1 VPVYDVCLLGNAACH
16 GVRLTRDNRRSPAW
30 QKGEAVTDHAKAFIA
45 TIDTRVSHI
54 LDRCTR
60 CAKCVEVCPTAAP
73 AGIDTREPAAIVSD
87 VLDILRGGG
96 DPASRGARWA
106 NACTGSGHCLSAC
119 DDRINPR
126 FMLAATR
133 LRLNERRQA
142 HERRATGR
150 AGFKK
155 MSTAVKVLS
164 RLQLPADLLAGLTRA
179 TAVGSDPAPDVVMY
193 LGCNV
198 LKTPHIALLCL
209 EVLARLGT
217 RYRVFAGPAYCCGV
231 IQYRAGDT
239 QTSGQIGGHTVEGF
253 AETGAPRVLTW
264 CPTCNIQLSEIV
276 MPSANAN
283 FNLEHVVPYI
293 AARIERLRPQFI
305 HSINKRVALHEHPG
319 VAGVTE
325 GAINILRAIP
335 GLELV
340 DLEQPRVGYMCNS
353 LAPVPAYKRQ
363 LHARELEA
371 AAAAGVDYLVGIYH
385 ACHREL
391 CAHETASPFKI
402 VNFLE
407 LVGEAMGVEKTDLF
421 KQWKIMQDVD
431 RVVAEV
437 AERATMAGLDL
448 ESVREVLVAHI
459 LGEQPLPVGFRGTL
473 AIEAETVPLHVVSE

>member
-1 VPVYDVCLLGNAACH
+1 M
-16 GVRLTRDNRRSPAW
+16 
-30 QKGEAVTDHAKAFIA
+30 KDHADAFIA
-45 TIDTRVSHI
+45 TIDARVSDI

-60 CAKCVEVCPTAAP
+60 CAKCVEVCPTAGP
-73 AGIDTREPAAIVSD
+73 AGIDTSEPAAIVGD

-96 DPASRGARWA
+96 DAASRGARWA
-106 NACTGSGHCLSAC
+106 NACTGSGRCLSAC
-119 DDRINPR
+119 DDGINPR

-133 LRLNERRQA
+133 LKLNERRQA
-142 HERRATGR
+142 NERRASGR

-179 TAVGSDPAPDVVMY
+179 AETEVGPAPDVVMY

-217 RYRVFAGPAYCCGV
+217 RYKVFAGPAHCCGV

-239 QTSGQIGGHTVEGF
+239 RTSGQIGGNTVAGF
-253 AETGAPRVLTW
+253 AGTGAPRVLTW

-276 MPSANAN
+276 MPSTDAS

-293 AARIERLRPQFI
+293 AARIEQLRPHFV

-325 GAINILRAIP
+325 GAIKILTAIP
-335 GLELV
+335 GLELI

-353 LAPVPAYKRQ
+353 LAPVPAYKRE
-363 LHARELEA
+363 LHARELDA

-391 CAHETASPFKI
+391 CAHETTSPFKI
-402 VNFLE
+402 INFLE
-407 LVGEAMGVEKTDLF
+407 LVGEAMGVERADLF
-421 KQWKIMQDVD
+421 KQWKMMQDVD
-431 RVVAEV
+431 RVLAEI
-437 AERATMAGLDL
+437 AGQATMAGLDL
-448 ESVREVLVAHI
+448 ESVREVLVAHM
-459 LGEQPLPVGFRGTL
+459 LGEQPLPVDFRGAPAAVL
-473 AIEAETVPLHVVSE
+473 DQGPVRVISE